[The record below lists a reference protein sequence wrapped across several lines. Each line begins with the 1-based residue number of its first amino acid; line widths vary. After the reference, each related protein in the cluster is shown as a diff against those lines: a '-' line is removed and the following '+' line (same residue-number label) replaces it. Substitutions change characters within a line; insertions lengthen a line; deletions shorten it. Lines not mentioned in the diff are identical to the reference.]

1 MTMESISSQG
11 LKPERPTTSRFEE
24 GTPKVSGARDSK
36 NNSNTMHTIKTEYL
50 DAILKYLQT
59 KPYNEVVNLIQA
71 IMTATEVK
79 EKKEEKK

>member
-1 MTMESISSQG
+1 M
-11 LKPERPTTSRFEE
+11 
-24 GTPKVSGARDSK
+24 SGARDSK

>member
-1 MTMESISSQG
+1 
-11 LKPERPTTSRFEE
+11 
-24 GTPKVSGARDSK
+24 VSGARDSK